1 MSHAATEGRLAALN
15 IVLAYGS
22 WMMRE
27 PMNKCH
33 SYSYVSR
40 YNLACCLHKRPSAL
54 GLQAAVAQA
63 MYAGRQASSCVC
75 VCCVLRF
82 VVPWAL
88 TWYMGGR
95 VCVCASGW
103 LLGHSSQAVGLI
115 EFAKRHLDKSGD
127 DVGLSLHAV
136 VAFLSVL
143 TCGASD
149 AIKSKPPPGLSS
161 RATGN
166 LRAAANFVGQQLG
179 CVQLYSVV
187 WFFLFVTFVCV
198 KHSWVLPPLRFHNR
212 LAVAFLRQQA
222 VKLPI
227 SLEDPGILYAGME
240 PGAFESEAPINFLEH
255 VDIVAQIQG
264 NHMVIPS
271 TPVNVSACQAC
282 VACCCCC
289 WWYYCHY
296 CCKRV
301 DSHGAGHHHPT
312 SCFDSF
318 AHLLQAFLSAAQA
331 LQELTTGTNV
341 NAALNFAR
349 RSVSLLKVSECV

>member
-1 MSHAATEGRLAALN
+1 M
-15 IVLAYGS
+15 
-22 WMMRE
+22 
-27 PMNKCH
+27 
-33 SYSYVSR
+33 
-40 YNLACCLHKRPSAL
+40 
-54 GLQAAVAQA
+54 
-63 MYAGRQASSCVC
+63 
-75 VCCVLRF
+75 
-82 VVPWAL
+82 
-88 TWYMGGR
+88 
-95 VCVCASGW
+95 
-103 LLGHSSQAVGLI
+103 
-115 EFAKRHLDKSGD
+115 
-127 DVGLSLHAV
+127 
-136 VAFLSVL
+136 
-143 TCGASD
+143 
-149 AIKSKPPPGLSS
+149 
-161 RATGN
+161 
-166 LRAAANFVGQQLG
+166 
-179 CVQLYSVV
+179 
-187 WFFLFVTFVCV
+187 
-198 KHSWVLPPLRFHNR
+198 LPPLRFHNR

-289 WWYYCHY
+289 CCYCHY

-301 DSHGAGHHHPT
+301 DSHGAGHHPP

-349 RSVSLLKVSECV
+349 RSVSLLKVSECVWHAVPPVTCCCGRTDTFVVHFGWWWRLGVRTLCQLVVYAPTPRRCLRANFAASCAYQHTQAIVMPP